1 MSIPRKILT
10 GPASD
15 LSVRDTDFKLTIDD
29 WGTFIPMQRQKAD
42 LMAYGKRVYFFNAFT
57 LLIAIFSQI
66 SPSIAKDQITIVALG
81 DSLTAGYGLPQ
92 NDAFPVQLEA
102 ALQKSGLNVRIVN
115 AGVSGD
121 TSTGGMQRLDW
132 AIGDGTDL
140 VLLELGA
147 NDALRG
153 IEPAVTQ
160 SSLTTIVEK
169 LQSRNIPIFLTGMKA
184 PPNMGAD
191 YSEEFDGIFPKLAT
205 QYSLGFYPFFLDGV
219 AADPALNQ
227 DDAIHPNKDG
237 VAIIVEKMLPS
248 LINFIKNK

>member
-1 MSIPRKILT
+1 MPRKILT

-15 LSVRDTDFKLTIDD
+15 LSVRETDFKLTIGD

-42 LMAYGKRVYFFNAFT
+42 LLAYGKHVWFFNVFT
-57 LLIAIFSQI
+57 LFIALFWQI

-92 NDAFPVQLEA
+92 EDAFTVQLEA
-102 ALQKSGLNVRIVN
+102 ALQKSGLDVRIVN

-132 AIGDGTDL
+132 AIADGTDL
-140 VLLELGA
+140 ILLELGA

-153 IEPAVTQ
+153 IEPSVTKA
-160 SSLTTIVEK
+160 SLTAIVEE

-191 YSEEFDGIFPKLAT
+191 YIHEFDGIYPTLAR

-227 DDAIHPNKDG
+227 DDAIHPNKEG
-237 VAIIVEKMLPS
+237 VAIIVERMLPS
-248 LINFIKNK
+248 LITFIKNK